1 MKARF
6 PMTCKRKNDGIT
18 GSDFFAAVFLLRIL
32 RVYHHIRIENRKTPG
47 VRSNALME
55 MSKGITQKIKGG
67 WGKIDQGKRKALILA
82 VTAVTLFVL
91 LFSVYSNQATYA
103 ALFTGLELD
112 DAAAITQDLDAK
124 GNIKYRIENGGQDI
138 YVDEKHVDKY
148 RLELAMNG
156 MMPENS
162 TGFEIFDDMGMMVT
176 DEDRKIMYQRALEG
190 ELQRSVM
197 SLDEIESARIHLVM
211 SEESIF
217 NTERRDASASVILSL
232 KTGAKLPEASVRGI
246 IALITGAVDN
256 LPEEMVRVIDAQGNL
271 ISLGLTAGGGL
282 SGAGLL
288 DQQREIKKTFEEEI
302 ENNILN
308 LLGPALGPDKLKV
321 AVYADLDFD
330 AEEKTII
337 AYENPVVRSEQISVT
352 GPDLNQG
359 EIMDNPAGDNTQN
372 VLDGEEDSLSSLDSI
387 INYELTQST
396 TNTIK
401 APGKVTKLST
411 SVLFDGNLTEG
422 QRESIRNLISTTTGY
437 DVDRGDIISIEG
449 VVFDK
454 TYQEEID
461 RKLEE
466 QRLLDA
472 ANRTFMEKYGEFIYL
487 GVFSLLGLIFVLSFM
502 KILFGKKKRKVED
515 EYALLPPSM
524 EQPEVGGTVDIIEEV
539 YKKFTVKE
547 NQKEKQI
554 KEYAEEHPEIA
565 ADLIKAWVKE

>member
-1 MKARF
+1 LRF
-6 PMTCKRKNDGIT
+6 
-18 GSDFFAAVFLLRIL
+18 LQ
-32 RVYHHIRIENRKTPG
+32 VYYQFSIENRKTPG
-47 VRSNALME
+47 VRSNALMDKT
-55 MSKGITQKIKGG
+55 KGITQKIKGG
-67 WGKIDQGKRKALILA
+67 WEKIDQGKRKALILA

-91 LFSVYSNQATYA
+91 LFSIYSNQATYT
-103 ALFTGLELD
+103 ALFTGLELE

-138 YVDEKHVDKY
+138 YVDEKYVDKY

-211 SEESIF
+211 SEDSIF

-282 SGAGLL
+282 SSAGLL

-330 AEEKTII
+330 AEEKTVI

-352 GPDLNQG
+352 GPDLDQG

-372 VLDGEEDSLSSLDSI
+372 VLDADEGSLSSLDSI

-449 VVFDK
+449 VIFDK
-454 TYQEEID
+454 TYQEELD
-461 RKLEE
+461 QKLEE
-466 QRLLDA
+466 QRLLDE
-472 ANRTFMEKYGEFIYL
+472 ANRTFMDKYGEYIYL

-502 KILFGKKKRKVED
+502 KILFGKKKRKEED
-515 EYALLPPSM
+515 EYALLPPST
-524 EQPEVGGTVDIIEEV
+524 EPPEAGKPVDIIEEV
-539 YKKFTVKE
+539 YQKFTVKE

>member
-1 MKARF
+1 
-6 PMTCKRKNDGIT
+6 
-18 GSDFFAAVFLLRIL
+18 
-32 RVYHHIRIENRKTPG
+32 
-47 VRSNALME
+47 
-55 MSKGITQKIKGG
+55 
-67 WGKIDQGKRKALILA
+67 
-82 VTAVTLFVL
+82 
-91 LFSVYSNQATYA
+91 
-103 ALFTGLELD
+103 
-112 DAAAITQDLDAK
+112 
-124 GNIKYRIENGGQDI
+124 
-138 YVDEKHVDKY
+138 
-148 RLELAMNG
+148 
-156 MMPENS
+156 
-162 TGFEIFDDMGMMVT
+162 MMVT

-211 SEESIF
+211 SEDSIF

-330 AEEKTII
+330 AEEKTVI

-352 GPDLNQG
+352 GPDLDQG

-372 VLDGEEDSLSSLDSI
+372 VLDGDEDSLSSLDSI

-437 DVDRGDIISIEG
+437 DVDRGDVISIEG
-449 VVFDK
+449 VVF
-454 TYQEEID
+454 
-461 RKLEE
+461 
-466 QRLLDA
+466 
-472 ANRTFMEKYGEFIYL
+472 N
-487 GVFSLLGLIFVLSFM
+487 LS
-502 KILFGKKKRKVED
+502 
-515 EYALLPPSM
+515 S
-524 EQPEVGGTVDIIEEV
+524 
-539 YKKFTVKE
+539 
-547 NQKEKQI
+547 
-554 KEYAEEHPEIA
+554 
-565 ADLIKAWVKE
+565 

>member
-1 MKARF
+1 MDK
-6 PMTCKRKNDGIT
+6 
-18 GSDFFAAVFLLRIL
+18 
-32 RVYHHIRIENRKTPG
+32 
-47 VRSNALME
+47 
-55 MSKGITQKIKGG
+55 SKGITQKIKGG
-67 WGKIDQGKRKALILA
+67 WEKIDQGKRKALILA
-82 VTAVTLFVL
+82 VTTVTLFVL
-91 LFSVYSNQATYA
+91 LFSVYSSQVTYT
-103 ALFTGLELD
+103 ALFTGLELE
-112 DAAAITQDLDAK
+112 DAAAITQDLDTK

-138 YVDEKHVDKY
+138 YVDEKYVDKY

-271 ISLGLTAGGGL
+271 ISLGLASGGGL

-330 AEEKTII
+330 AEEKTVIS
-337 AYENPVVRSEQISVT
+337 YENPVVRSEQISVT

-372 VLDGEEDSLSSLDSI
+372 VLDGEEESLSAFDSI

-396 TNTIK
+396 ISTIK

-411 SVLFDGNLTEG
+411 SILFDGNLSEG

-437 DVDRGDIISIEG
+437 NVERGDVISIEG

-454 TYQEEID
+454 TYQEELD
-461 RKLEE
+461 QKLEE
-466 QRLLDA
+466 QRLLDE
-472 ANRTFMEKYGEFIYL
+472 ANRSFMDKYGEYIYL
-487 GVFSLLGLIFVLSFM
+487 GLFSLLGLIFVLSFM

-515 EYALLPPSM
+515 EYALLPPST
-524 EQPEVGGTVDIIEEV
+524 EPHEVGKPVDIIEEV
-539 YKKFTVKE
+539 YQKFTVKE

-554 KEYAEEHPEIA
+554 KEYAEEHPDVA

>member
-1 MKARF
+1 M
-6 PMTCKRKNDGIT
+6 D
-18 GSDFFAAVFLLRIL
+18 
-32 RVYHHIRIENRKTPG
+32 KT
-47 VRSNALME
+47 
-55 MSKGITQKIKGG
+55 KGITQKIKGG
-67 WGKIDQGKRKALILA
+67 WEKIDQGKRKALILA

-124 GNIKYRIENGGQDI
+124 GNIKYRIENGGRDI

-156 MMPENS
+156 MMPQNS

-211 SEESIF
+211 SEDSIF
-217 NTERRDASASVILSL
+217 NTERRNASASVILSL
-232 KTGAKLPEASVRGI
+232 KTGAKLPDASVRGI

-271 ISLGLTAGGGL
+271 ISLGIASGGGI

-288 DQQREIKKTFEEEI
+288 DQQREIKKTFEKEL

-330 AEEKTII
+330 AEEKTVI

-352 GPDLNQG
+352 GPDLNQE

-454 TYQEEID
+454 TYQEELD
-461 RKLEE
+461 KKLEE
-466 QRLLDA
+466 QRLLDE
-472 ANRTFMEKYGEFIYL
+472 ANRTFMEKYSDFIYL
-487 GVFSLLGLIFVLSFM
+487 GLFSLLGLIFVISFM
-502 KILFGKKKRKVED
+502 KIVFGKKKRKVED
-515 EYALLPPSM
+515 EYALLPPST
-524 EQPEVGGTVDIIEEV
+524 EQPEVGKTVDIIEEV
-539 YKKFTVKE
+539 YQKFTVKE